1 MDPQILETL
10 RQITPEEQ
18 EILDGHTDVKRELYT
33 SARNFVID
41 SGKLLSKGKLI
52 EVRPH
57 TRFVHFP
64 RHSHNYVEMVYMCAG
79 TTTHIINDTKRI
91 TLAKGDL
98 LLLGQ
103 NATQEILPAGKD
115 DIAVN
120 FIILPEF
127 FDKAMHM
134 LENGSILYNF
144 ILSTLRTDDAGAGY
158 LHFHVQDALPVQN
171 LIENMIWTLIR
182 KSSAP
187 NTINQ
192 FSMGLLF
199 LNLTSFADA
208 IDQEEGSQFEQHL
221 VALALQYI
229 DEHYR
234 SGTLEEYASSV
245 HMKPYAVSRL
255 LKKHTSMNFK
265 ELLMERRLQQAAY
278 LLSNT
283 RLSAEDIL
291 HAAGYENSSFFYRK
305 FREKYGRSPKEYRRF
320 SRQIRAN
327 VYEQS

>member
-1 MDPQILETL
+1 MDPRILEIL
-10 RQITPEEQ
+10 KQITPEEQ
-18 EILDGHTDVKRELYT
+18 EILNGNTDVRRELYT
-33 SARNFVID
+33 SAKSFIID
-41 SGKLLSKGKLI
+41 SGRLLSKGKLI

-79 TTTHIINDTKRI
+79 STTHIINGSHRI
-91 TLAKGDL
+91 VLSEGDL

-103 NATQEILPAGKD
+103 NATQEILPAGEN

-127 FDKAMHM
+127 FDKAIHM
-134 LENGSILYNF
+134 LESGSILYNF
-144 ILSTLRTDDAGAGY
+144 ILSTLQAHNAGRSY
-158 LHFHVQDALPVQN
+158 LHFHVRDALPVQN
-171 LIENMIWTLIR
+171 LIENMIWTLVQ

-187 NTINQ
+187 NMINQ

-208 IDQEEGSQFEQHL
+208 IDYEEGELFDQNL
-221 VALALQYI
+221 VFMALQYI

-245 HMKPYAVSRL
+245 HMKPHAISRL
-255 LKKHTSMNFK
+255 LKQHTSRNFK

-278 LLSNT
+278 LLANT
-283 RLSAEDIL
+283 KLPAEDIL
-291 HAAGYENSSFFYRK
+291 HAVGYENSSFFYRK
-305 FREKYGRSPKEYRRF
+305 FRAKYQKSPREFRRI
-320 SRQIRAN
+320 SQPPNR
-327 VYEQS
+327 